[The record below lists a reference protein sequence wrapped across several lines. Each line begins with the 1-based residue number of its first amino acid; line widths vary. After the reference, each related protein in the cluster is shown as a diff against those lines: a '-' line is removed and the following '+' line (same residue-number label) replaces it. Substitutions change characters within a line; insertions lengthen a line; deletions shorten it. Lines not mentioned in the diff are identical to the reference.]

1 MNNVKRSDLSIK
13 FDKCW
18 VDDCSDDL
26 VDDEGEGVRE
36 GRCLGDEVANSL
48 LLLPLLGV
56 VSMLSMTLLLLVDDD
71 ISSVD
76 SLLSSGQLLQLSM
89 LTSDVRLRIILERD
103 FLCNGCEY
111 IIQS

>member
-36 GRCLGDEVANSL
+36 GGKVRCLDDEVLATS
-48 LLLPLLGV
+48 LLPLPLPG
-56 VSMLSMTLLLLVDDD
+56 VSMLSMTLLVDDD

-76 SLLSSGQLLQLSM
+76 SLLSSGQLLQLSI
-89 LTSDVRLRIILERD
+89 LTSDVRLRIILEKD
-103 FLCNGCEY
+103 FL
-111 IIQS
+111 

>member
-56 VSMLSMTLLLLVDDD
+56 VSMLSMTLLVDDD

>member
-1 MNNVKRSDLSIK
+1 MKRSDLSIK

-36 GRCLGDEVANSL
+36 ERCLGDEVANSL

-56 VSMLSMTLLLLVDDD
+56 VPMLSMILLGDDV

>member
-36 GRCLGDEVANSL
+36 GRCLGDEVVVTSL
-48 LLLPLLGV
+48 PLLPLLGV
-56 VSMLSMTLLLLVDDD
+56 VPMLSMILLVDDD

>member
-36 GRCLGDEVANSL
+36 GRCLDDEMANSL

-56 VSMLSMTLLLLVDDD
+56 SMVSMTLLVDDG

-76 SLLSSGQLLQLSM
+76 SLLSSGQLLQLSI
-89 LTSDVRLRIILERD
+89 LTSDVRLRIILEKD
-103 FLCNGCEY
+103 FLCDGCE
-111 IIQS
+111 

>member
-56 VSMLSMTLLLLVDDD
+56 VPMLSMILLVDDD

>member
-56 VSMLSMTLLLLVDDD
+56 VSMLSMTLLVDDD

-76 SLLSSGQLLQLSM
+76 SLLSSGQLLQLSI

>member
-56 VSMLSMTLLLLVDDD
+56 VPMLLMTLLLLVDDD

-76 SLLSSGQLLQLSM
+76 SLLSSGQLLQLSI

>member
-36 GRCLGDEVANSL
+36 GRKVRCLDDEVLATSL

-56 VSMLSMTLLLLVDDD
+56 PML
-71 ISSVD
+71 
-76 SLLSSGQLLQLSM
+76 
-89 LTSDVRLRIILERD
+89 
-103 FLCNGCEY
+103 
-111 IIQS
+111 

>member
-26 VDDEGEGVRE
+26 ADDEGEGVRE
-36 GRCLGDEVANSL
+36 GGKVRCLDDEVLATS
-48 LLLPLLGV
+48 LLPLPG
-56 VSMLSMTLLLLVDDD
+56 VSMLSMTLLVDDG

-76 SLLSSGQLLQLSM
+76 SLLSSGQLLQLSI
-89 LTSDVRLRIILERD
+89 LTSDVRLRIILEKD
-103 FLCNGCEY
+103 FLCDGCE
-111 IIQS
+111 

>member
-36 GRCLGDEVANSL
+36 GRCLGDEVTNSL

-56 VSMLSMTLLLLVDDD
+56 VSMLSMTLLVDDD

>member
-56 VSMLSMTLLLLVDDD
+56 VPMLSMILLVDDD

-76 SLLSSGQLLQLSM
+76 SLLSSGQLLQLSI

>member
-76 SLLSSGQLLQLSM
+76 SLLSSGQLLQLSI